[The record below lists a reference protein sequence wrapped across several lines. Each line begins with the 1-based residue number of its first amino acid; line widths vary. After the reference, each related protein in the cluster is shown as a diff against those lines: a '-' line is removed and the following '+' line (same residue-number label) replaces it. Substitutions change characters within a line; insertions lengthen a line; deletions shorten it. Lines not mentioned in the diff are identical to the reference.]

1 MVDRLSP
8 IQKCVVAIILAGMVL
23 IVLIP
28 LMCFTTVAFSNAA
41 EMSQFPKHIFPTGSV
56 TVKVEYAGDD
66 SRGNPKYTLYYD
78 KNDGYGYSEIRTSA
92 KASEFEK
99 HFNQQFAVDITG
111 EQLMEDFAQTKE
123 NGPMEFTY
131 KKDTFYNFKKFFK
144 IVPNAA
150 AGLKNSIIVSLL
162 TILISLTLGSLAGYA
177 MARFDFKGKAQ
188 LNVGLLIV
196 RMFPT
201 VGITIPMAVLLIRMG
216 LYDTQIGLALL
227 YSIPNIALTS
237 WITSS
242 IFSGI
247 NKELEEASLVFG
259 GNSFNTFKNIT
270 LPMAFPAM
278 AASSMY
284 AFTTAWND
292 TISALILT
300 QKNQTLAL
308 VVYKAIGTTSSGIQ
322 YAAAGSI
329 ILILPALVFTFIVR
343 KYIGQMWGG
352 VSM

>member
-1 MVDRLSP
+1 MVNRLNP
-8 IQKCVVAIILAGMVL
+8 IQKASVAIILTGMLL
-23 IVLIP
+23 IVAIP
-28 LMCFTTVAFSNAA
+28 LMCFVTVSFSNAT
-41 EMSQFPKHIFPTGSV
+41 EMSQFPKNLFPSGTVSVLVAPEENNRYTVYYDYHDGNGWTSIITLSDAKKLERHFTRQYAV
-56 TVKVEYAGDD
+56 TV
-66 SRGNPKYTLYYD
+66 P
-78 KNDGYGYSEIRTSA
+78 
-92 KASEFEK
+92 
-99 HFNQQFAVDITG
+99 G
-111 EQLMEDFAQTKE
+111 EQLLKDFAATRE
-123 NGPMEFTY
+123 TGEPRVFTY
-131 KKDTFYNFKKFFK
+131 RKDTFYNFTQFFK

-150 AGLKNSIIVSLL
+150 SGLKNSIIVSLL

-177 MARFDFKGKAQ
+177 LARYNFKGKQQ

-201 VGITIPMAVLLIRMG
+201 VGISIPMAVLLIRMG
-216 LYDTQIGLALL
+216 LFDSLIGLAIL

-242 IFSGI
+242 IFIGI

-259 GNSFNTFKNIT
+259 GNSVQTFLRIT

-300 QKNQTLAL
+300 QKNQTLSL

-329 ILILPALVFTFIVR
+329 ILILPALVFTFIIR

>member
-8 IQKCVVAIILAGMVL
+8 IQRAVVAIILAGML
-23 IVLIP
+23 FIIAIP
-28 LMCFTTVAFSNAA
+28 LTCFVTVSFSNAT
-41 EMSQFPKHIFPTGSV
+41 EMSQFPKNLLPTSD
-56 TVKVEYAGDD
+56 VKVYIEPEEGD
-66 SRGNPKYTLYYD
+66 KYTLYYD
-78 KNDGYGYSEIRTSA
+78 YHDGNGWTSIITTNS
-92 KASEFEK
+92 ASKLEK
-99 HFNQQFAVDITG
+99 HFTRQYAVTVPG
-111 EQLMEDFAQTKE
+111 EQLLQDFAKTRE
-123 NGPMEFTY
+123 NGPMEFIY
-131 KKDTFYNFKKFFK
+131 KKDTFYNFTQFFK

-150 AGLKNSIIVSLL
+150 AALKNSIIVSLL
-162 TILISLTLGSLAGYA
+162 TILISLSLGSLAGYA
-177 MARFDFKGKAQ
+177 LARYNFKGKAQ

-201 VGITIPMAVLLIRMG
+201 VGISIPMAVMLIKMG
-216 LYDTQIGLALL
+216 LFDTMLGLAIL

-242 IFSGI
+242 IFIGI
-247 NKELEEASLVFG
+247 NRELEEASLVFG
-259 GNSFNTFKNIT
+259 ANSVQTFLRIT

-300 QKNQTLAL
+300 SQNQTLAL

-329 ILILPALVFTFIVR
+329 ILILPALVFTFIIR

>member
-1 MVDRLSP
+1 MVDRLNP
-8 IQKCVVAIILAGMVL
+8 IQKAVVAILLAGMLL
-23 IVLIP
+23 IVAIP
-28 LMCFTTVAFSNAA
+28 LLCFTTVAFSNAT
-41 EMSQFPKHIFPTGSV
+41 EMAQFPKNIFPTGSV
-56 TVKVEYAGDD
+56 SVLVQPEEDG
-66 SRGNPKYTLYYD
+66 KYTLFYD
-78 KNDGYGYSEIRTSA
+78 YKDGNGWTSIITTD
-92 KASEFEK
+92 KASRFET
-99 HFNQQFAVDITG
+99 HFTRQYAVTRSG
-111 EQLMEDFAQTKE
+111 EQLMEDFATTRETGEAKV
-123 NGPMEFTY
+123 FTY
-131 KKDTFYNFKKFFK
+131 QKDTFYNFKQFFK

-150 AGLKNSIIVSLL
+150 AGLKNSIIVSLM
-162 TILISLTLGSLAGYA
+162 TILISLSLGSLAGYA
-177 MARFDFKGKAQ
+177 LARYDFKGKAQ

-201 VGITIPMAVLLIRMG
+201 VGISIPMAVLLIRMG
-216 LYDTQIGLALL
+216 LFDTQIGLAIL

-242 IFSGI
+242 IFIGI

-259 GNSFNTFKNIT
+259 GNSVQTFMKIT

-300 QKNQTLAL
+300 QSNQTLAL

-329 ILILPALVFTFIVR
+329 VLILPALVFTYIIR